1 MANRIV
7 GNVYVI
13 DSQTGAA
20 NPLTITPGTASWLD
34 NHLVS
39 GFSFLGNDTTATIE
53 LVFAADTTA
62 TAYFC
67 GHPNNN
73 RNMTMTNL
81 GEAVYF
87 KELRCKTLTSG
98 TGYIYFK

>member
-20 NPLTITPGTASWLD
+20 SALTVGTAAWLD
-34 NHLVS
+34 NMCVS
-39 GFSFLGNDTTATIE
+39 AFAFWASDTTGAFE
-53 LVFAADTTA
+53 LVFASATDTSAFKAGHAQNVSDTTWSS
-62 TAYFC
+62 F
-67 GHPNNN
+67 
-73 RNMTMTNL
+73 

>member
-7 GNVYVI
+7 GNIYII

-20 NPLTITPGTASWLD
+20 NSLQPNSASWLD

-39 GFSFLGNDTTATIE
+39 GFALWGADTTAAIE
-53 LVFAADTTA
+53 LVFATQTDACAWKANYTQL
-62 TAYFC
+62 
-67 GHPNNN
+67 GQNPVQS
-73 RNMTMTNL
+73 NL

-87 KELRCKTLTSG
+87 RELRCKTLVSG
-98 TGYIYFK
+98 TGFIYFK